1 MNARNHN
8 LNRLVNK
15 ARLIGNLSKKAE
27 ANRGFANISKND
39 EHFNYMIKEQ
49 VKKSSMI
56 LGLKDRERVKLTKA
70 VTVSVI
76 PHLEIFHN

>member
-1 MNARNHN
+1 MLNARNHN

-49 VKKSSMI
+49 VRKSSMMW
-56 LGLKDRERVKLTKA
+56 GLRDDPL
-70 VTVSVI
+70 
-76 PHLEIFHN
+76 